1 MRPITVEIVAY
12 TPTEFFHCMHC
23 EVVWHEGG
31 IGQKIHAEQRAA
43 ALPAELA
50 EQYAQIGSWAT
61 DLVDR
66 FGERVRL
73 RIVDAVSLEGFFKT
87 LRYRLGKLPAIV
99 VDGRNR
105 CDGGNLQRATDL
117 VAACIDEQP
126 LPAGARGRGAGTD
139 GGRWKSSDR

>member
-50 EQYAQIGSWAT
+50 AEYAEMGCWAA
-61 DLVDR
+61 DLVDLYGDR
-66 FGERVRL
+66 IRL
-73 RIVDAVSLEGFFKT
+73 QIVDAVSIEGFFKT
-87 LRYRLGKLPAIV
+87 VRYRLGKLPAIV
-99 VDGRNR
+99 VDGRDR
-105 CDGGNLQRATDL
+105 CDARDLRRATDL
-117 VAACIDEQP
+117 VAAHLEKNQY
-126 LPAGARGRGAGTD
+126 LPAGAPGAGAGAD
-139 GGRWKSSDR
+139 ERR